1 MDGTRESDD
10 LDRWHALAVDAVA
23 RAVQENKDLGLAPK
37 DRRTEWIDGVL
48 CHIDGNTIT
57 PVLPDKP
64 RQVAD
69 DEPATV
75 VFKFK

>member
-1 MDGTRESDD
+1 MDDTRESGA
-10 LDRWHALAVDAVA
+10 LDRWHVLAVDAVA
-23 RAVQENKDLGLAPK
+23 RAVQENKDLGLVPK
-37 DRRTEWIDGVL
+37 DRRTEWVDGVL

-75 VFKFK
+75 VFKLE